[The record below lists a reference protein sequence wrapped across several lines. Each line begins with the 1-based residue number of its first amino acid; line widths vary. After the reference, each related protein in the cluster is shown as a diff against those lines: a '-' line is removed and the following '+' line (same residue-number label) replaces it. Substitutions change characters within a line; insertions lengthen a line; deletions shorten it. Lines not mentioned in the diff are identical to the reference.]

1 MKGFVSQV
9 ISIVGLIAGLLVARA
24 LFGVVGERLA
34 TEIGTSVTV
43 GQILAFIL
51 IGIIVPL
58 GLSIAASLLTKVL
71 NVISLGCINRW
82 LGSGVGL
89 IKYALLVSMA
99 IRLIQ
104 FIDADNTLMQSTM
117 RPLSAYPQILGP
129 LLSDVYTSELSTPVC
144 YSDLDSNSAKLICL
158 QILANGKLITKVA
171 SASAE
176 DVDLAAKAADA
187 AFKTS
192 WGTKVP
198 GYERGRFLSKLADV
212 IDKHVDELA
221 AVEAVDC
228 GTHRRSR

>member
-1 MKGFVSQV
+1 MTTLDWIIVIVLGLGAVQGFMKGFVSQV

-104 FIDADNTLMQSTM
+104 FIDADNTLMQSTTKQESV
-117 RPLSAYPQILGP
+117 LYYPM
-129 LLSDVYTSELSTPVC
+129 E
-144 YSDLDSNSAKLICL
+144 
-158 QILANGKLITKVA
+158 
-171 SASAE
+171 
-176 DVDLAAKAADA
+176 
-187 AFKTS
+187 
-192 WGTKVP
+192 
-198 GYERGRFLSKLADV
+198 RFLSVFYPAFKSVAEQLMDAPTYNDM
-212 IDKHVDELA
+212 DLL
-221 AVEAVDC
+221 
-228 GTHRRSR
+228 